1 MKIYRHKKNLLYQ
14 ISNQELNSRYVV
26 AVEPEK
32 INPNHLRIQRHG
44 QEVKVVY
51 TQKARWLALVSDLGF
66 QLQYLNE
73 KDKSQAT
80 FTLHNE
86 VPLSILVGVS
96 DLKVLYYAM
105 LSPTL

>member
-1 MKIYRHKKNLLYQ
+1 MFFENLSTQKKS
-14 ISNQELNSRYVV
+14 IVSNIKSRI
-26 AVEPEK
+26 K
-32 INPNHLRIQRHG
+32 PNHLRIQRHG

-51 TQKARWLALVSDLGF
+51 TQKAKWLALVSDLGF

-105 LSPTL
+105 ISPTL